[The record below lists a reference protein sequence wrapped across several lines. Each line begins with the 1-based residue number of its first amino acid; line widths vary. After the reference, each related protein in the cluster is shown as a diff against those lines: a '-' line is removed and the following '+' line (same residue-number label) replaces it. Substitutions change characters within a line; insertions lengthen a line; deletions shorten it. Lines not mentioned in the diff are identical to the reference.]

1 MAPTNKPSN
10 GAVHSVTHLNG
21 ASNIHSNVAPKFSK
35 KRHLEMEAG
44 ASQEEEIKR
53 AKIDNGQQFLERL
66 VPMMFDMIQDITCNR
81 DSKVVNFLHPDE
93 MQKRINFS
101 IADGPCSNDKI
112 LASLKDVI
120 KYSVKTGHPHFYNQ
134 LYGGFNAHGLG
145 GALLTEALNGSQY
158 TYEVAPVFT
167 MMEKSVLGDMLKL
180 IGFNDGDA
188 MFTPGG
194 SMANMYAINLAR
206 YQKFPV
212 IKETG
217 LFGLPKMCLFT
228 SEKGHYSISKGA
240 GFLGLGMDNVKKVK
254 TDAQGR
260 MIPEDLEKQIL
271 ECKAEGYEPFMVN
284 CTAGSTVIGAYDPVE
299 AIADITERH
308 GLWLHVDGAW
318 GGAVL
323 LSDNL
328 KYKVKGIHRAD
339 SMTWNPH
346 KLMMAPQQCA
356 CFFTK
361 HKDILADGHS
371 ANAKY
376 LFQQD
381 KFYDPSYDSGDK
393 SIQCGRKVD
402 VLKLWTLWKST
413 GKLQMAKNIESMFNC
428 ATYLS
433 KLCAKTEGFRMVP
446 GLENPEC
453 TNVCFWYIPPS
464 MRGQEETPE
473 WWARLA
479 KIPMEIKKRMSQ
491 QGTMMCGYQ
500 PDGDRV
506 NFWRMVITNHD
517 NTEQDMDFVVKE
529 IARLGNDL

>member
-1 MAPTNKPSN
+1 
-10 GAVHSVTHLNG
+10 
-21 ASNIHSNVAPKFSK
+21 
-35 KRHLEMEAG
+35 
-44 ASQEEEIKR
+44 
-53 AKIDNGQQFLERL
+53 
-66 VPMMFDMIQDITCNR
+66 
-81 DSKVVNFLHPDE
+81 
-93 MQKRINFS
+93 
-101 IADGPCSNDKI
+101 
-112 LASLKDVI
+112 
-120 KYSVKTGHPHFYNQ
+120 
-134 LYGGFNAHGLG
+134 
-145 GALLTEALNGSQY
+145 
-158 TYEVAPVFT
+158 
-167 MMEKSVLGDMLKL
+167 
-180 IGFNDGDA
+180 
-188 MFTPGG
+188 
-194 SMANMYAINLAR
+194 
-206 YQKFPV
+206 
-212 IKETG
+212 
-217 LFGLPKMCLFT
+217 
-228 SEKGHYSISKGA
+228 
-240 GFLGLGMDNVKKVK
+240 MDNVKKVK

-413 GKLQMAKNIESMFNC
+413 GKLQMAKNIENMFNC